1 MHNQNMTTLK
11 KNINLLR
18 CPKTNQSLKLIDNK
32 LVSSDKK
39 NIYQIEKSKIPI
51 FFFFFSFSDT
61 LIQKDHY
68 NTIYKTYVENLAYP
82 HTIEYTDYLNKKFIS
97 LIEKEKFNVFLELC
111 CGSGEGI
118 KLFNKNYQD
127 ALGIDISIKM
137 LNEAYDTKLSSK
149 IQFVQGDAIN
159 LPLKDSTIDCLV
171 MLGGIHHI
179 SDRNKLFKE
188 VNRVLKS
195 DGVFLWRDPVD
206 DFIVWRLIRKIIYKL
221 SPLLDEN
228 TEEPLR
234 FNITKTQ
241 LSQNGLELKKWNTV
255 GFFGFCLFM
264 NSDVLFFNRFF
275 RKIPKIRSVVKAFTK
290 VDEFIT
296 NLNFMKN
303 RGLIVIGMAKK
314 KIQKDKIL

>member
-1 MHNQNMTTLK
+1 MHNQGMTTLK

-32 LVSSDKK
+32 LISSDKK
-39 NIYQIEKSKIPI
+39 NMYEIEKSRIPI
-51 FFFFFSFSDT
+51 FFEDKSFSNT
-61 LIQKDHY
+61 SIQKDHY

-82 HTIEYTDYLNKKFIS
+82 HTIEYTNYLDEKFIN
-97 LIEKEKFNVFLELC
+97 LIKEEKFNVFLELC

-118 KLFNKNYQD
+118 KLFDKNYKY
-127 ALGIDISIKM
+127 ALGIDISINM
-137 LNEAYDTKLSSK
+137 LNEAYLSKSSSK
-149 IQFVQGDAIN
+149 VQFVQGDAIN

-179 SDRNKLFKE
+179 PNRNKLFKE

-206 DFIVWRLIRKIIYKL
+206 DFIIWRLIRKIIYKI
-221 SPLLDEN
+221 SPALDEK

-234 FNITKTQ
+234 FSITKTQ
-241 LSQNGLELKKWNTV
+241 LSQNGLELQKWNTV

-264 NSDVLFFNRFF
+264 NSDVLLFNKVF
-275 RKIPKIRSVVKAFTK
+275 RKIPKIRSIVKGFTK

-296 NLNFMKN
+296 NLSFMKN

-314 KIQKDKIL
+314 RDQKGKPL

>member
-1 MHNQNMTTLK
+1 MHNKDMTTLK

-32 LVSSDKK
+32 LISSDKR
-39 NIYQIEKSKIPI
+39 NMYEIEKSRIPI
-51 FFFFFSFSDT
+51 FFEDKSFSNT
-61 LIQKDHY
+61 SIQKDHY

-82 HTIEYTDYLNKKFIS
+82 HTIEYTNYLDKKFIN
-97 LIEKEKFNVFLELC
+97 LIKKEKFNVFLELC

-118 KLFNKNYQD
+118 KLFNKNYKY
-127 ALGIDISIKM
+127 ALGIDISINM
-137 LNEAYDTKLSSK
+137 LNEAYQSKSSSK
-149 IQFVQGDAIN
+149 VQFIQGDAIN

-179 SDRNKLFKE
+179 PNRNKLFKE

-206 DFIVWRLIRKIIYKL
+206 DFVIWRLIRKIIYKI
-221 SPLLDEN
+221 SPALDEK

-234 FNITKTQ
+234 FSVTKTQ
-241 LSQNGLELKKWNTV
+241 LSQNGLELQKWNTI

-264 NSDVLFFNRFF
+264 NSDVLLFNKVF
-275 RKIPKIRSVVKAFTK
+275 RKIPKIRSIVKGFTK

-296 NLNFMKN
+296 NLSFMKN
-303 RGLIVIGMAKK
+303 KGLIVIGMAKK
-314 KIQKDKIL
+314 KDQKEKSL